1 MVDYQTEMIENSG
14 ANSRKGLNRS
24 RGDDWHDFGAE
35 HRERNTVN
43 RRVGQT
49 ICMIMAAIA
58 LLVVAGCSGEPLSTR
73 EKGTLIGGG
82 AGAATGAIIGA
93 AVGAPGAG
101 AAIGGAIGGIGGF
114 AVGNAMQNN
123 ENQQRQ
129 TSAQISSQQQQIERQ
144 QHEINSLKQQ
154 NETE

>member
-1 MVDYQTEMIENSG
+1 MVENSCT
-14 ANSRKGLNRS
+14 NSRKGLDRS
-24 RGDDWHDFGAE
+24 GRLA
-35 HRERNTVN
+35 RLRRRTSERNNVN
-43 RRVGQT
+43 GRVGQT
-49 ICMIMAAIA
+49 ICVIMAAIG

-123 ENQQRQ
+123 ENQQHQ
-129 TSAQISSQQQQIERQ
+129 TQAQISSQQEQIQRQ
-144 QHEINSLKQQ
+144 QQEINQLKQQ

>member
-1 MVDYQTEMIENSG
+1 MGSSSVWNGRKLASTCGRRPARRVGTIS
-14 ANSRKGLNRS
+14 ANSIGEKK
-24 RGDDWHDFGAE
+24 
-35 HRERNTVN
+35 TVN

-49 ICMIMAAIA
+49 ICVIMAAIA

-82 AGAATGAIIGA
+82 VGAATGAIIGA

-101 AAIGGAIGGIGGF
+101 AAIGGAIGGVGGF

-123 ENQQRQ
+123 ENQQKQ
-129 TSAQISSQQQQIERQ
+129 TNAQISSQQQQIQRQ
-144 QHEINSLKQQ
+144 QQEINQLKQQ
-154 NETE
+154 QETE

>member
-1 MVDYQTEMIENSG
+1 MVESSG
-14 ANSRKGLNRS
+14 ANCQKGLNRQVTTIGTTS
-24 RGDDWHDFGAE
+24 GLE

-49 ICMIMAAIA
+49 ICVVMAAIA
-58 LLVVAGCSGEPLSTR
+58 LLLVAGCSGEPLSTR

-129 TSAQISSQQQQIERQ
+129 TSAQISSQQEQIERQ
-144 QHEINSLKQQ
+144 QHEINQLKQQ

>member
-1 MVDYQTEMIENSG
+1 MVDWQTEMVENSG

-24 RGDDWHDFGAE
+24 REDDWHDFGAE
-35 HRERNTVN
+35 HRERNAVN

-49 ICMIMAAIA
+49 ICVIMAAIA
-58 LLVVAGCSGEPLSTR
+58 LLVAAGCSGEPLSTR

-129 TSAQISSQQQQIERQ
+129 TQSQISSQQEQIERQ
-144 QHEINSLKQQ
+144 QQEINSLKQQ

>member
-1 MVDYQTEMIENSG
+1 MGSSPVWNDGKLGSTGARRPVRRVGTISAHNIGEM
-14 ANSRKGLNRS
+14 K
-24 RGDDWHDFGAE
+24 
-35 HRERNTVN
+35 TVN

-49 ICMIMAAIA
+49 ICVIMAAIA

-82 AGAATGAIIGA
+82 VGAATGAIIGA

-101 AAIGGAIGGIGGF
+101 AAIGGAIGGVGGF

-123 ENQQRQ
+123 ENQQKQ
-129 TSAQISSQQQQIERQ
+129 TNAQVSSQQQQIQRQ
-144 QHEINSLKQQ
+144 QQEINQLKQQ
-154 NETE
+154 QETE